1 MAAHEALEA
10 IRRHLEGSAD
20 AVSRAAR
27 ECADDIARAA
37 ELIATSVARGGKV
50 LICGN
55 GGSAADAEHMAT
67 ELLGRLTREF
77 ERPAIPAIALPANG
91 PFVTAY
97 ANDVGFEH
105 VFARQVQAL
114 GAPGDVLIC
123 ISTSGTSPNVVRA
136 SEDARRG
143 KLHVI
148 TLTGPGGVLPGL
160 ADVAIRVPSRDTQH
174 VQEAHLAIEHII
186 CGLVE
191 RRLHGPD
198 TERRGGAAV
207 HTAPRKERHRG
218 SR

>member
-1 MAAHEALEA
+1 MAGQEVLEA
-10 IRRHLEGSAD
+10 IRRHLEGTAE
-20 AVSRAAR
+20 VTRRAA
-27 ECADDIARAA
+27 EVCADDIARAA
-37 ELIATSVARGGKV
+37 ELIATSIRRGGKV

-55 GGSAADAEHMAT
+55 GGSAADAEHMAA
-67 ELLGRLTREF
+67 ELLGRLTRDF
-77 ERPAIPAIALPANG
+77 ERPALPAIALPANA

-123 ISTSGTSPNVVRA
+123 ISTSGASQNVVRA
-136 SEDARRG
+136 AEDARSG

-160 ADVAIRVPSRDTQH
+160 ADVSIRVPSQDTQH
-174 VQEAHLAIEHII
+174 IQEAHLAIEHII

-198 TERRGGAAV
+198 AERPGGAAAR
-207 HTAPRKERHRG
+207 TASSKERPRG